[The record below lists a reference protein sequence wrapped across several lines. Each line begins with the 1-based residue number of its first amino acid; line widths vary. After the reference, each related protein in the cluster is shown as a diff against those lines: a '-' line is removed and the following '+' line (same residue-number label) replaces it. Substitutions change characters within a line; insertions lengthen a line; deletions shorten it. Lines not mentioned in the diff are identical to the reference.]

1 MNRNY
6 WNLPWKEESFM
17 VLVTGVDCIKD
28 QKYKIA
34 CKPLRLELA
43 SDFQTVVLLGYSH
56 HNQQALEGFT

>member
-1 MNRNY
+1 
-6 WNLPWKEESFM
+6 M